1 MNDVEWIWSM
11 RMRRSNGGE
20 ENRAQVLCMF
30 FLFLVYTSANF
41 IAIVFV
47 LMCVCIFVYIYSFSP
62 TFSIFIIL
70 LIMYEKKSLTIF
82 SLTRD
87 RVGSIKENRN
97 GNRSNSLIRLIV
109 QWNLI
114 EQIKHNTCTIA
125 NTT

>member
-1 MNDVEWIWSM
+1 
-11 RMRRSNGGE
+11 MRRSNGGE

-47 LMCVCIFVYIYSFSP
+47 GMCVCICVYIYSFSP
-62 TFSIFIIL
+62 TYILYFFIIL

-87 RVGSIKENRN
+87 RGGSIKENRN